1 MMVEND
7 VKYIKPVKSYHI
19 ILKNTAIFKKIVH
32 VILKKLK
39 VRKKYFFRVLK
50 YNKRQ

>member
-7 VKYIKPVKSYHI
+7 VKYVKLVKSYHS

-32 VILKKLK
+32 VIL
-39 VRKKYFFRVLK
+39 
-50 YNKRQ
+50 NK